1 MPPAFKFQ
9 ERRGRLNWR
18 HIMNA
23 DIDKISE
30 QVDLRQ
36 LESLLQNI
44 TYANL
49 DRDDMERLG
58 DENFIK
64 LFRLS

>member
-1 MPPAFKFQ
+1 
-9 ERRGRLNWR
+9 
-18 HIMNA
+18 MNA
-23 DIDKISE
+23 DVDKISE

-64 LFRLS
+64 LFRLSQMSIEYLMYT